1 MSLFGSIQLANNALR
16 AQQIGLQVVGQN
28 ISNANTPGYIREQVV
43 LSPAPTQQVGSLL
56 LGLGVQVDG
65 VVQIIDNFLEERLR
79 GASSERANTSAQEEA
94 FVQLEGLIGELGDTD
109 LSTSLTNFFNS
120 VSEVLNQPESV
131 AVRNLAV
138 LRGQTLSD
146 DVSLL
151 GGRVANLRED
161 INDRVQEHAKN
172 INELTETIRKLNIQI
187 AATEGGDV
195 SKSDAVGLRDQRLN
209 ALTALSEIVD
219 IRVVEQASGTV
230 NVSVGGEFLV
240 ADGNRRQVYAA
251 STTDR
256 GQAIAEVRFADTD
269 SQVNVASGELS
280 GLLAARDHLLG
291 GFLDQLDDFA
301 ATLAFEFNKIFSS
314 GQGLSGYQSVTAE
327 FAVDAIDA
335 PLDEAGLPFTPS
347 NGSFDIL
354 VKDQETGITET
365 TNIRVD
371 LNGLN
376 GDSSLQ
382 EIVAQLNAV
391 NGVTATI
398 GADRVVSIVSDSSD
412 QEFAFGADTSGLLAA
427 LGINTFF
434 TGSGSGS
441 LNVAQALKNDPGKF
455 AASSG
460 GIATDTANAERLAG
474 FFDRPLESQ
483 NNDSLSTLYGRLTGG
498 VTQGSAVARNVA
510 EGASVFESSL
520 AGQKLATSGVNLD
533 EEIVR
538 MIQYQRAFQMT
549 ARYISELDELLQIL
563 INL

>member
-1 MSLFGSIQLANNALR
+1 
-16 AQQIGLQVVGQN
+16 
-28 ISNANTPGYIREQVV
+28 
-43 LSPAPTQQVGSLL
+43 
-56 LGLGVQVDG
+56 
-65 VVQIIDNFLEERLR
+65 
-79 GASSERANTSAQEEA
+79 
-94 FVQLEGLIGELGDTD
+94 
-109 LSTSLTNFFNS
+109 
-120 VSEVLNQPESV
+120 V

-146 DVSLL
+146 DVSRL

-382 EIVAQLNAV
+382 EIVSQLNAV

-398 GADRVVSIVSDSSD
+398 NADRVVSIVSDSSD

-549 ARYISELDELLQIL
+549 ARYISELDKLLQIL